1 MKPPLPSWNG
11 RSSCWG
17 KTRRISPNR
26 SARSSGDWRWLDDA
40 RDFLTRP
47 SAGSMSLLRNPYFVV
62 PLVAWVIAQAS
73 KVIIDSVL
81 LRRLSVRRLATAGG
95 MPSSHSALV
104 VSLTTIIGRLQGVES
119 PLFALALI
127 FSSVVMYDATG
138 VRRAA
143 GQQAMILNRLLDDL
157 FIAHRGIHQVRL
169 RELLGH
175 TPIEVIAGA
184 LLGIVIGLGLWR

>member
-1 MKPPLPSWNG
+1 
-11 RSSCWG
+11 
-17 KTRRISPNR
+17 
-26 SARSSGDWRWLDDA
+26 
-40 RDFLTRP
+40 
-47 SAGSMSLLRNPYFVV
+47 VV
-62 PLVAWVIAQAS
+62 PLIAWGIAQAS

-81 LRRLSVRRLATAGG
+81 LHRLSVRRLATAGG

-104 VSLTTIIGRLQGVES
+104 VSLTTIIGRLQGVQS

-127 FSSVVMYDATG
+127 FSTVVMYDATG

-143 GQQAMILNRLLDDL
+143 GQQAMVLNRLLDDL
-157 FIAHRGIHQVRL
+157 FIAHRGIHQERL

-184 LLGIVIGLGLWR
+184 LLGVVVGFGLGG

>member
-1 MKPPLPSWNG
+1 V
-11 RSSCWG
+11 
-17 KTRRISPNR
+17 T
-26 SARSSGDWRWLDDA
+26 
-40 RDFLTRP
+40 
-47 SAGSMSLLRNPYFVV
+47 LLQNPYFVV
-62 PLVAWVIAQAS
+62 PLIAWGIAQTA

-81 LRRLSVRRLATAGG
+81 LHHVSVRRLATAGG

-104 VSLTTIIGRLQGVES
+104 VCLTTIIGRLQGIQS

-127 FSSVVMYDATG
+127 FSTVVMYDATG

-157 FIAHRGIHQVRL
+157 FIAHRGIPQERL

-184 LLGIVIGLGLWR
+184 VLGVVIGLGLGR

>member
-1 MKPPLPSWNG
+1 
-11 RSSCWG
+11 
-17 KTRRISPNR
+17 
-26 SARSSGDWRWLDDA
+26 
-40 RDFLTRP
+40 
-47 SAGSMSLLRNPYFVV
+47 MSLLRNPYFVV
-62 PLVAWVIAQAS
+62 PAVAWAIAQVS
-73 KVIIDSVL
+73 KVIIDSVITH
-81 LRRLSVRRLATAGG
+81 RLSVRRLATAGG

-104 VSLTTIIGRLQGVES
+104 VSLTTVIGRLQGIQT

-157 FIAHRGIHQVRL
+157 FIAHQGIRPERL
-169 RELLGH
+169 REFLGH

-184 LLGIVIGLGLWR
+184 LLGFVIGWGLTSP

>member
-1 MKPPLPSWNG
+1 V
-11 RSSCWG
+11 
-17 KTRRISPNR
+17 
-26 SARSSGDWRWLDDA
+26 
-40 RDFLTRP
+40 
-47 SAGSMSLLRNPYFVV
+47 SLLQNPYFVV
-62 PLVAWVIAQAS
+62 PLVAWAIAQTS
-73 KVIIDSVL
+73 KVIIDSVVL
-81 LRRLSVRRLATAGG
+81 HRLSVRRLATAGG

-104 VSLTTIIGRLQGVES
+104 VSLTTIIGRMQGIQS

-127 FSSVVMYDATG
+127 FSTVVMYDATG

-157 FIAHRGIHQVRL
+157 FIAHRGIHQERL

-184 LLGIVIGLGLWR
+184 VLGIVIGIGLWR

>member
-1 MKPPLPSWNG
+1 V
-11 RSSCWG
+11 
-17 KTRRISPNR
+17 T
-26 SARSSGDWRWLDDA
+26 
-40 RDFLTRP
+40 
-47 SAGSMSLLRNPYFVV
+47 LLQNPYFVV
-62 PLVAWVIAQAS
+62 PLIAWGIAQTA

-81 LRRLSVRRLATAGG
+81 LHHVSVRRLATAGG

-104 VSLTTIIGRLQGVES
+104 VCLTTIIGRLQGVQS

-127 FSSVVMYDATG
+127 FSTVVMYDATG

-157 FIAHRGIHQVRL
+157 FIAHRGIPQERL

-184 LLGIVIGLGLWR
+184 VLGVVIGLGLGR

>member
-1 MKPPLPSWNG
+1 MRSGGSTSLPPWAA
-11 RSSCWG
+11 
-17 KTRRISPNR
+17 
-26 SARSSGDWRWLDDA
+26 ARV
-40 RDFLTRP
+40 T
-47 SAGSMSLLRNPYFVV
+47 LLRNPYFIV
-62 PLVAWVIAQAS
+62 PIVAWVIAQVS

-81 LRRLSVRRLATAGG
+81 THRINFRRLATAGG

-104 VSLTTIIGRLQGVES
+104 VSLTTVIGRLQGIQT

-157 FIAHRGIHQVRL
+157 FIAHQGLRQERL

-184 LLGIVIGLGLWR
+184 LLGFIIGWALT

>member
-1 MKPPLPSWNG
+1 M
-11 RSSCWG
+11 
-17 KTRRISPNR
+17 I
-26 SARSSGDWRWLDDA
+26 
-40 RDFLTRP
+40 
-47 SAGSMSLLRNPYFVV
+47 LRNPYFVV
-62 PLVAWVIAQAS
+62 PIVAWAIAQVS

-81 LRRLSVRRLATAGG
+81 THRINFRRLATAGG

-104 VSLTTIIGRLQGVES
+104 VSLTTVIGRLQGIQT
-119 PLFALALI
+119 PLFALAVI

-143 GQQAMILNRLLDDL
+143 GQQAMILNRLLDDV
-157 FIAHRGIHQVRL
+157 FVAHEGIRHERL

-184 LLGIVIGLGLWR
+184 LLGVVIGWAIT

>member
-1 MKPPLPSWNG
+1 VQ
-11 RSSCWG
+11 
-17 KTRRISPNR
+17 
-26 SARSSGDWRWLDDA
+26 
-40 RDFLTRP
+40 
-47 SAGSMSLLRNPYFVV
+47 LLGNPYFIV
-62 PLVAWVIAQAS
+62 PLVAWAIAQVS

-81 LRRLSVRRLATAGG
+81 THRINFRRLATAGG

-104 VSLTTIIGRLQGVES
+104 VGMTTVIGRLQGIQT
-119 PLFALALI
+119 PLFALAVI
-127 FSSVVMYDATG
+127 FSSLVMYDATG

-157 FIAHRGIHQVRL
+157 FIAHQGIRQERL

-184 LLGIVIGLGLWR
+184 LLGFIIGWALT

>member
-1 MKPPLPSWNG
+1 V
-11 RSSCWG
+11 
-17 KTRRISPNR
+17 T
-26 SARSSGDWRWLDDA
+26 
-40 RDFLTRP
+40 
-47 SAGSMSLLRNPYFVV
+47 LLQNPYFVV
-62 PLVAWVIAQAS
+62 PLIAWAIAQVA

-81 LRRLSVRRLATAGG
+81 LHRFSVRRLATAGG

-104 VSLTTIIGRLQGVES
+104 VSLVGRLEGVQS
-119 PLFALALI
+119 ALFAVCLI

-143 GQQAMILNRLLDDL
+143 GQQAMILNRLIDDL
-157 FIAHRGIHQVRL
+157 FIGHQGIRQERL

-184 LLGIVIGLGLWR
+184 LLGIIVGLGIWR

>member
-1 MKPPLPSWNG
+1 V
-11 RSSCWG
+11 
-17 KTRRISPNR
+17 T
-26 SARSSGDWRWLDDA
+26 
-40 RDFLTRP
+40 
-47 SAGSMSLLRNPYFVV
+47 LLRNPYFVV
-62 PLVAWVIAQAS
+62 PLIAWGIAQAS

-81 LRRLSVRRLATAGG
+81 LHRLSVRRLATAGG

-104 VSLTTIIGRLQGVES
+104 VSLTTIIGRLQGVQS

-127 FSSVVMYDATG
+127 FSTVVMYDATG

-143 GQQAMILNRLLDDL
+143 GQQAMVLNRLLDDL
-157 FIAHRGIHQVRL
+157 FIAHRGIHQERL

-184 LLGIVIGLGLWR
+184 LLGVVVGFGLGG